1 MAAKML
7 EREFIVSRLLH
18 LFKKKMFPLNSLSF
32 VVLLIASII
41 SFLLISFSFLSSFI
55 FFLFYFLIINKYL
68 IMKLF
73 WFRWCGKLNLFVS
86 SYIVRTAEPRL
97 GQALDSGL
105 GWNFWNSTNFQNFL
119 FLLILN
125 VWKLK
130 SRKTRIEQTALN
142 KRTWGDFILWYLL

>member
-1 MAAKML
+1 ML

-86 SYIVRTAEPRL
+86 SYTSYIVRTAEPRL

>member
-1 MAAKML
+1 ML

>member
-1 MAAKML
+1 
-7 EREFIVSRLLH
+7 
-18 LFKKKMFPLNSLSF
+18 MFPSNSLSF

-41 SFLLISFSFLSSFI
+41 FFLLISFSFLSSFI
-55 FFLFYFLIINKYL
+55 FFLFYFLIINKYFS
-68 IMKLF
+68 MKSF

-130 SRKTRIEQTALN
+130 SLPNAERPGTNSSINGNLDMR
-142 KRTWGDFILWYLL
+142 RPVDLL